1 MEDWSVIFDWMNRVV
16 GAVSEVD
23 LVVKIDYFVV
33 NFLGNNEGFIRIN
46 SFFLR
51 LLVSKN
57 LIVFLEK

>member
-1 MEDWSVIFDWMNRVV
+1 MIFDWMNRVV
-16 GAVSEVD
+16 GVVSEVN
-23 LVVKIDYFVV
+23 LFVKIDYFVV
-33 NFLGNNEGFIRIN
+33 NFLGNNEGYIRIN